1 MLVTKVGRL
10 YMATD
15 VIAGTGISDQELV
28 LKFESLGDNCEL
40 GLVQR
45 RVGVEP
51 LGMFR
56 FAGAPLRHLI
66 RAMHARFEGM
76 AIPDHVQV
84 RPENGEYMV
93 NLTKYDFVYHADVKV
108 GQADPEVLQKQ
119 QVRTVGFLTRK
130 LIDDLENPTKI
141 MVFRQNEPVSAND
154 LIDLRIALAGYGPAT
169 LLWVQ
174 AARPGHPPGSV
185 VRIDDRLIVGHVSRL
200 ALREDVPDLDVASW
214 LAMLRQAHAIHTGQG
229 APPVSDSGESRI
241 VLTFGKDGNASA
253 HTGYGWSAP
262 ENGFTWTV
270 GERSL
275 LTLGTPPTAAAGY
288 WMEMDVAPFVAPPAV
303 MAQVL
308 RVTINGHAVH
318 TFDPLSRGSVGCG
331 VPGHV
336 VQGSDKLEIVFEH
349 PHAASPRA
357 VAGEKDD
364 RRLAVSFSRLSL
376 AGRN

>member
-1 MLVTKVGRL
+1 
-10 YMATD
+10 MAPD

-66 RAMHARFEGM
+66 RALHARFEGM
-76 AIPDHVQV
+76 EAPDQIRV

-93 NLTKYDFVYHADVKV
+93 KLTKYDFVYHADVKV

-119 QVRTVGFLTRK
+119 QVRTVGFLARK
-130 LIDDLENPTKI
+130 LIDDLENSTKI
-141 MVFRQNEPVSAND
+141 MVFRQNEPLSAND

-200 ALREDVPDLDVASW
+200 ALRENVPDLDVASW
-214 LAMLRQAHAIHTGQG
+214 LAVLRQAYAIHTGQG
-229 APPVSDSGESRI
+229 AASVSDSSESRI
-241 VLTFGKDGNASA
+241 VLTFGKGGNASD

-270 GERSL
+270 GDRSL
-275 LTLGTPPTAAAGY
+275 LTLETPPPAAAGY
-288 WMEMDVAPFVAPPAV
+288 WMEMDVVPFVAPPAV

-318 TFDPLSRGSVGCG
+318 TFDPLTRGPVGFG

-336 VQGSDKLEIVFEH
+336 VQGSDKLEIVLEH

-357 VAGEKDD
+357 VAGENDD